1 MGPLTLV
8 TVDDGYSAVTEDN
21 GRQHIL
27 DGGRTYLLTHRNWK
41 FQKFITQKIQSS
53 NLKRI
58 CATSADNVLMAVDAT
73 VIWRINDVRTAAH
86 NSAETISKAGQDACS
101 TDLGDI
107 SKLTNDVLK
116 QSEASLAAF
125 IGVVNYSDSF
135 NVAASVRQPMSELGG
150 AARDAAAAL
159 PEAAAVGGAAPAP
172 PKPPLS
178 QSSALFDIGRLRTC
192 IDHANEITATYGVTI
207 ISINV
212 VAAVPNDPAL
222 QASLA
227 QGAVAAAEA
236 LKFETVARGRAAAAT
251 IEAKGE
257 AEAATIRA
265 KGEADAEELRAA
277 GSKKAADLLASSE
290 TAVRFALIDKTGH
303 ALDGNKAFFFGADP
317 GDVGAMLAQPLAA
330 AASSVAMRDAP
341 APARRS

>member
-1 MGPLTLV
+1 
-8 TVDDGYSAVTEDN
+8 
-21 GRQHIL
+21 
-27 DGGRTYLLTHRNWK
+27 
-41 FQKFITQKIQSS
+41 
-53 NLKRI
+53 
-58 CATSADNVLMAVDAT
+58 
-73 VIWRINDVRTAAH
+73 
-86 NSAETISKAGQDACS
+86 
-101 TDLGDI
+101 
-107 SKLTNDVLK
+107 
-116 QSEASLAAF
+116 
-125 IGVVNYSDSF
+125 
-135 NVAASVRQPMSELGG
+135 MSELGG
-150 AARDAAAAL
+150 AAPDAAAAL

-212 VAAVPNDPAL
+212 VAAVPNDPDL

-227 QGAVAAAEA
+227 QGAVAAAEE

-251 IEAKGE
+251 IE
-257 AEAATIRA
+257 A

-330 AASSVAMRDAP
+330 AASSVAMRDAS

>member
-1 MGPLTLV
+1 
-8 TVDDGYSAVTEDN
+8 
-21 GRQHIL
+21 
-27 DGGRTYLLTHRNWK
+27 
-41 FQKFITQKIQSS
+41 
-53 NLKRI
+53 
-58 CATSADNVLMAVDAT
+58 
-73 VIWRINDVRTAAH
+73 
-86 NSAETISKAGQDACS
+86 
-101 TDLGDI
+101 
-107 SKLTNDVLK
+107 
-116 QSEASLAAF
+116 
-125 IGVVNYSDSF
+125 
-135 NVAASVRQPMSELGG
+135 MSEPGG
-150 AARDAAAAL
+150 GGSDAAQPL
-159 PEAAAVGGAAPAP
+159 PEAAAVGAADAARGA
-172 PKPPLS
+172 PKPLS

-257 AEAATIRA
+257 A
-265 KGEADAEELRAA
+265 DAEELRAA

-330 AASSVAMRDAP
+330 ARPRDW
-341 APARRS
+341 AREPPRQPFFGTGGGRTGNVSIHPK

>member
-1 MGPLTLV
+1 
-8 TVDDGYSAVTEDN
+8 
-21 GRQHIL
+21 
-27 DGGRTYLLTHRNWK
+27 
-41 FQKFITQKIQSS
+41 
-53 NLKRI
+53 
-58 CATSADNVLMAVDAT
+58 
-73 VIWRINDVRTAAH
+73 
-86 NSAETISKAGQDACS
+86 
-101 TDLGDI
+101 
-107 SKLTNDVLK
+107 
-116 QSEASLAAF
+116 
-125 IGVVNYSDSF
+125 
-135 NVAASVRQPMSELGG
+135 MSEPGG
-150 AARDAAAAL
+150 GGSDAAQPL
-159 PEAAAVGGAAPAP
+159 PEAAAVGAADAARGA
-172 PKPPLS
+172 PKPLS

-251 IEAKGE
+251 IEATGE
-257 AEAATIRA
+257 AAAATIRA
-265 KGEADAEELRAA
+265 KGEADAEELRVA
-277 GSKKAADLLASSE
+277 GAKKAADMLASSE

-330 AASSVAMRDAP
+330 ALPRDW
-341 APARRS
+341 AREPPRQPFFGTGGGRTGNVSI

>member
-1 MGPLTLV
+1 
-8 TVDDGYSAVTEDN
+8 
-21 GRQHIL
+21 
-27 DGGRTYLLTHRNWK
+27 
-41 FQKFITQKIQSS
+41 
-53 NLKRI
+53 
-58 CATSADNVLMAVDAT
+58 
-73 VIWRINDVRTAAH
+73 
-86 NSAETISKAGQDACS
+86 
-101 TDLGDI
+101 
-107 SKLTNDVLK
+107 
-116 QSEASLAAF
+116 
-125 IGVVNYSDSF
+125 
-135 NVAASVRQPMSELGG
+135 MSELGG
-150 AARDAAAAL
+150 AAPDAAAAL

-192 IDHANEITATYGVTI
+192 IDHANEITAT
-207 ISINV
+207 N
-212 VAAVPNDPAL
+212 
-222 QASLA
+222 
-227 QGAVAAAEA
+227 
-236 LKFETVARGRAAAAT
+236 
-251 IEAKGE
+251 EAKGE